1 MKKLFFLLFISYTT
15 VFAQQKN
22 IPFFTGSGL
31 QKNPTLIENTN
42 LLQNF
47 QIQREIITAQNKSP
61 QISLTADY
69 LFAPFFFD
77 NGRIIGI
84 TNDPSPKAYGY
95 DVGIT
100 NGGLYSAQVNVA
112 VPLFNKAMLNNLY
125 AQNKVESQVSANN
138 IRQTRYDAEKGIID
152 QYILAYQFLQQT
164 LYLQKI
170 IERLRDRKP
179 LVEALVKKGL
189 LQQNDYLLLDIQM
202 LNSENDLKQMEFAY
216 INGVNLLKNLSLI
229 GDTATFLLDKPALEI
244 NPDPQER
251 FYLSKYKL
259 DSLNLVAQQN
269 VFNNKYRT
277 QFSLI
282 GTSGINATDI
292 ANVPHNVGLSAAFHV
307 GIPISDGKQKKMND
321 RSIAILLKNQI
332 LYRDNAALI
341 LQNNLRNARRQI
353 EQWKETVKINDGLI
367 QKQELLLDIIKDK
380 VVKGQVTV
388 MDYINALHDYNIML
402 KNRAIAETNVYLY
415 INQYNY
421 YNH

>member
-1 MKKLFFLLFISYTT
+1 MKKMFLVFSCCYTA

-31 QKNPTLIENTN
+31 QKNPSLLENIN

-61 QISLTADY
+61 QVSVTADY

-77 NGRIIGI
+77 NGRIISI
-84 TNDPSPKAYGY
+84 TGNPSPKAYGY
-95 DVGIT
+95 DAGIT
-100 NGGLYSAQVNVA
+100 NGGLYAAQLNVA
-112 VPLFNKAMLNNLY
+112 VPLFNKAMINNLY
-125 AQNKVESQVSANN
+125 AQNKAEADLSANS
-138 IRQTRYDAEKGIID
+138 IKQTRYDAEKGIID
-152 QYILAYQFLQQT
+152 QYILAYQFLQQSG
-164 LYLQKI
+164 YQQKI

-189 LQQNDYLLLDIQM
+189 LQQNDYLLLDIQL
-202 LNSENDLKQMEFAY
+202 LNSENDLKQMRFAY
-216 INGVNLLKNLSLI
+216 LNGVNLLKNLALI
-229 GDTATFLLDKPALEI
+229 GDTNVFMLERPMIQI

-251 FYLSKYKL
+251 YYDAKFKL
-259 DSLNLVAQQN
+259 DSLRLIAQQN
-269 VFNNKYRT
+269 VFNNKYRP
-277 QFSLI
+277 QFSFV
-282 GTSGINATDI
+282 GTSGINATEV
-292 ANVPHNVGLSAAFHV
+292 ANIPHNLGVSGALHL

-321 RSIAILLKNQI
+321 RSVAILLKNQS
-332 LYRDNAALI
+332 LYRDNAALL
-341 LQNNLRNARRQI
+341 LQNNLRNARQQV
-353 EQWKETVKINDGLI
+353 EQWKESVKLSDELI

-388 MDYINALHDYNIML
+388 MEYIIALQDYTVML

-421 YNH
+421 FNH